1 MNKYTKNSSNGCVLE
16 VDLEYPKEL
25 HELHNDYPLASDKI
39 EINVKRLSRYQ
50 LKIADFYNVPIGN
63 VKKLVLNILCALLWE
78 LVTTEFM
85 NKTKKVHGVLEFNQS
100 QWLKQ
105 WVEFNTKENRS
116 RKEWWQR
123 C

>member
-16 VDLEYPKEL
+16 VDLEY
-25 HELHNDYPLASDKI
+25 HNDYPLASDKI

-78 LVTTEFM
+78 LVTTEFT

>member
-63 VKKLVLNILCALLWE
+63 VKKLVLNILCALL
-78 LVTTEFM
+78 
-85 NKTKKVHGVLEFNQS
+85 
-100 QWLKQ
+100 
-105 WVEFNTKENRS
+105 
-116 RKEWWQR
+116 
-123 C
+123 